1 MVLLVVDLVGTFA
14 FALNG
19 ALTAIRTV
27 RVDIV
32 GVLVLGLVTATGGGI
47 VRDVL
52 LGRLPPSTF
61 TDWRYL
67 ATAAAGSLIAF
78 LIGRRLERLSGAIDL
93 FDAIG
98 LSFFA
103 VNGALTAL
111 AAGAGP
117 LQATL
122 LGVVTAVGGGTIRD
136 VMIGQVPTVLS
147 SGLYAVPAAVAS
159 GGAVGL
165 MSAGLGAWPFL
176 TVAAAACFAF
186 RMVGLR
192 RGWGAPVPRGHD
204 IGGGSPETATKKHD
218 PMSERP

>member
-1 MVLLVVDLVGTFA
+1 MSAEQVVLLVVDLLGTFA

-47 VRDVL
+47 IRDVL
-52 LGRLPPSTF
+52 LDRLPPSTF

-67 ATAAAGSLIAF
+67 TTAFAGSLIAF
-78 LIGRRLERLSGAIDL
+78 LVGRRLERISGAIDV

-103 VNGALTAL
+103 VNGALAAL

-136 VMIGQVPTVLS
+136 VLIRQVPTVLS
-147 SGLYAVPAAVAS
+147 SGLYAVPAAVAA
-159 GGAVGL
+159 GGAVALFASGI
-165 MSAGLGAWPFL
+165 GVWPLL
-176 TVAAAACFAF
+176 TLAAAACFVL

-192 RGWGAPVPRGHD
+192 RGWRAPVARGQVD
-204 IGGGSPETATKKHD
+204 SGRAPVDEPDSAE
-218 PMSERP
+218 